1 MPIAA
6 ILSLIAT
13 AMTYVPKL
21 IQIGEDV
28 APLVGQARAALANI
42 GTPTSETAEQFAALD
57 ALVSGYEAQLQAL
70 ATPDAPAS

>member
-1 MPIAA
+1 MPIVA
-6 ILSLIAT
+6 ILSLIST

-28 APLVGQARAALANI
+28 APLVTQARSALANI

-57 ALVSGYEAQLQAL
+57 ALVAGYESQLQAL
-70 ATPDAPAS
+70 ATPDP